1 MHLGAVGSG
10 NVTKLVNN
18 VMMYINFAGA
28 CEGMTMGVKAGIDP
42 RAPLEVIN
50 SSMSQSRIMKSI
62 VEVFLN
68 GESWGFD
75 TALAPRT

>member
-1 MHLGAVGSG
+1 MFVGGRNEVFERWQSLLTSRNVVHLGAVDSG

-28 CEGMTMGVKAGIDP
+28 CEGMTMGVKAGDP

-50 SSMSQSRIMKSI
+50 SIRAAS
-62 VEVFLN
+62 
-68 GESWGFD
+68 
-75 TALAPRT
+75 